1 MEEETIL
8 DEVLESEEI
17 QTEEATEEVN
27 TESSETPEVETTNED
42 VSEPIMEEA
51 PPKEEK
57 KKEKKHKLFDKEK
70 DELRKANLDL
80 KEKVLRITA
89 EMQNMRR
96 RYDLDMASLYKYD
109 GFDLAEK
116 LLPILDNFE
125 RALKIKSEGN
135 EKFLDGFKMIYDNLI
150 SILNNKGITELDVI
164 NKEFDPNMMNAV
176 VTEVNNEVRENT
188 VIEVLQK
195 GYMYN
200 DRLIRPAMV
209 KVSERESE

>member
-1 MEEETIL
+1 MEEETKQNTRSVS
-8 DEVLESEEI
+8 DNETSEEI
-17 QTEEATEEVN
+17 KTEETTTKTEDAKEVKNDN
-27 TESSETPEVETTNED
+27 TSA
-42 VSEPIMEEA
+42 PIKEEA
-51 PPKEEK
+51 PPHEEK

-70 DELRKANLDL
+70 DELLKANLEL

-109 GFDLAEK
+109 GFDLVEK

-125 RALKIKSEGN
+125 RALKIKTEGS

-150 SILNNKGITELDVI
+150 SILKNKGITELEVL
-164 NKEFDPNMMNAV
+164 NKEFDPNIMNAV
-176 VTEVNNEVRENT
+176 VTEINNEVVENT
-188 VIEVLQK
+188 VLEVLQK

-209 KVSERESE
+209 KVSEKESE